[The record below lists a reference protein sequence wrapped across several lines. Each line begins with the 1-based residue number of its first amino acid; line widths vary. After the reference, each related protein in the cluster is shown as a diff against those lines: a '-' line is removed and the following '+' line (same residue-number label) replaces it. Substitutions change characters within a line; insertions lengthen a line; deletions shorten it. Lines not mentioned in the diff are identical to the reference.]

1 MIIAIDTTAGTAVS
15 AAKAASI
22 TNGQS
27 YNRERGRYQCPFCD
41 SPVAVVDDPCASFVH
56 THGEDCTADGNV
68 STEHQRGQQAVA
80 KEVINRLPVPWSE
93 IEIDLER
100 RVNQGA
106 QFVIS
111 DILVTAPVRLSIEVV
126 VTHAEMSPRRR
137 LQILSDSGY
146 CVTFVLMTT
155 SPVSATDVEQQLR
168 PFEPADVGYCTPD
181 VQTVEF
187 GTVIKPSDVS
197 MTALRHETVG
207 TQFS

>member
-1 MIIAIDTTAGTAVS
+1 MIIAIDTAVGTAVS
-15 AAKAASI
+15 AAEATSI

-27 YNRERGRYQCPFCD
+27 CNRDQDRYRCPFCGN
-41 SPVAVVDDPCASFVH
+41 PVAVVDTPCTSFDH
-56 THGEDCTADGNV
+56 THGEDCTADSNV
-68 STEHQRGQQAVA
+68 STEHRRGQQAVA
-80 KEVINRLPVPWSE
+80 KEVINRLPVSWSE

-111 DILVTAPVRLSIEVV
+111 DVLVTAPVRLSIEVV

-146 CVTFVLMTT
+146 CATFVLMTT
-155 SPVSATDVEQQLR
+155 SPVSATDVVQQLQ
-168 PFEPADVGYCTPD
+168 PFGAADVGYCAPD

-197 MTALRHETVG
+197 MTALRHETAG